1 MRIYI
6 AGPLTLGDRSTNV
19 HRGIEAGIKMI
30 KDGMVPFIPHLND
43 QFFTVDAE
51 TEKWSTRDWL
61 DKYDLPWLEVC
72 DALYRLDGESEGAD
86 LEVRYAEEH
95 DIPIFYEDEYDDLVA
110 LVRQEEDDED
120 YNVV

>member
-1 MRIYI
+1 MRVYV
-6 AGPLTLGDRSTNV
+6 AGPLTKGDRTENV
-19 HRGIEAGIKMI
+19 RRGLEAGVRMMN
-30 KDGMVPFIPHLND
+30 DGLIPFVPHLND
-43 QFFTVDAE
+43 QFFLVDSKTTQWTTQE
-51 TEKWSTRDWL
+51 WLEKF
-61 DKYDLPWLEVC
+61 DLPWLDMC
-72 DALYRLDGESEGAD
+72 DALYRLEGESEGAD